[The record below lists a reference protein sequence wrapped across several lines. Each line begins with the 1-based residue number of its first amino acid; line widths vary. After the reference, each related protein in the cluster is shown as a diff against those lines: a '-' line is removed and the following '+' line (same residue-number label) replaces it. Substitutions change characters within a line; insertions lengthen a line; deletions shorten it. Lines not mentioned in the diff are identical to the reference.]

1 MLPPWGEGCFVRK
14 EGIFGAALFPA
25 REISLLRGLGLD

>member
-1 MLPPWGEGCFVRK
+1 MLPPWGEECFVRK